1 MLPPCGLECQHQP
14 VSVNEFSC
22 FTVSHCRP
30 LAAGVFMPA
39 GLVLQPWMG
48 SAAMAA
54 SSVSVVLS
62 SLLLRT

>member
-1 MLPPCGLECQHQP
+1 MDDIE
-14 VSVNEFSC
+14 V
-22 FTVSHCRP
+22 P
-30 LAAGVFMPA
+30 LSQMVVGVFMPV

-62 SLLLRT
+62 SLLLKM

>member
-1 MLPPCGLECQHQP
+1 MEFCVFTKDAGFVLGECHVP
-14 VSVNEFSC
+14 ALTHHFL
-22 FTVSHCRP
+22 F
-30 LAAGVFMPA
+30 LGVFLPI

-62 SLLLRT
+62 SLLLKM